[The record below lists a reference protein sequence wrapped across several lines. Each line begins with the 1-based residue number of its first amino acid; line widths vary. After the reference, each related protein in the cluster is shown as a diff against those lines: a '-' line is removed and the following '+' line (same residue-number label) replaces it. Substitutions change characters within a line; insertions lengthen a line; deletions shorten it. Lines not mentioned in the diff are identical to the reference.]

1 MLLGSLLTTIAAHAL
16 VASAV
21 PTSDSASGSHYLDI
35 SRITYKR
42 ADAVPLRIMPVGA
55 SVTFGVGSTTGDS
68 YRKDLQDLLKA
79 QGMTAEYVGS
89 KTNGKDF
96 TNNKVEA
103 TSGFVIAQ
111 IAKSVKTAA
120 PKFKPNLVLL
130 DAGTNNC
137 NKGGEVP
144 DAGKSVAAMIDG
156 IYTDSPGA
164 TVVLA
169 TVLANKDAAQ
179 DKCRVGINA
188 QYQTLATDM
197 AAKKAKFVLVDMRS
211 PEGPTVNDVNDSRH
225 PNDAGYAKMAAVWLK
240 GIQEA
245 QTKGFLT
252 APAAVAETA
261 GGASSDKHN
270 KGSKQGGAAKNS
282 TMPATGGDKPKGG
295 KKGAGQVGGAK
306 NATQPATG
314 DKPKGGQNPT
324 KGGQKG
330 NQPAKNATQPA
341 TPNKPSGGQK
351 GGAAGGQKQNSTKG
365 GTPPV
370 KAGSSAAYEFHTFV
384 TVGVMGSAL
393 FFLL

>member
-1 MLLGSLLTTIAAHAL
+1 MLLGSLLIAAHAL
-16 VASAV
+16 VASADS
-21 PTSDSASGSHYLDI
+21 TSDSEPHYLDF

-42 ADAVPLRIMPVGA
+42 ADAAVPLRILPVGA
-55 SVTFGVGSTTGDS
+55 SVTFGVGSTMGDS
-68 YRKDLQDLLKA
+68 YRKDLLDLLKA
-79 QGMTAEYVGS
+79 QGTTAEMVGS
-89 KTNGKDF
+89 KQNGKDF
-96 TNNKVEA
+96 ANNQVEA

-120 PKFKPNLVLL
+120 PKFQPNLVLL

-144 DAGKSVAAMIDG
+144 DAGKQVAAMIDD
-156 IYTDSPGA
+156 IYTSSPGA

-179 DKCRVGINA
+179 DKCRLGVNA
-188 QYQTLATDM
+188 QYQTLAADL

-211 PEGPTVNDVNDSRH
+211 PEGPTTADLSDSRH

-252 APAAVAETA
+252 APVAAATS
-261 GGASSDKHN
+261 GSSN
-270 KGSKQGGAAKNS
+270 KGGQQGAAKNS
-282 TMPATGGDKPKGG
+282 TTPATGSGGGNKNNGG
-295 KKGAGQVGGAK
+295 KKGGQQGGAK

-314 DKPKGGQNPT
+314 GSKNPGNGGQ

-330 NQPAKNATQPA
+330 QPAKNATQPA
-341 TPNKPSGGQK
+341 TGNNGGQK

-370 KAGSSAAYEFHTFV
+370 KAGSSMAYEFHSFI
-384 TVGVMGSAL
+384 TVGVMGTAL

>member
-1 MLLGSLLTTIAAHAL
+1 MSRHTL

-21 PTSDSASGSHYLDI
+21 PTSDSGSGSHYLDI

-89 KTNGKDF
+89 KKNGKDF

-144 DAGKSVAAMIDG
+144 DAGKSVAAMVDG

-211 PEGPTVNDVNDSRH
+211 PEGPTVNDLNDSRH

-261 GGASSDKHN
+261 GGSGSTGKSDKHN
-270 KGSKQGGAAKNS
+270 KGSKHGGGAAKNS
-282 TMPATGGDKPKGG
+282 TMPATGDKPKGG
-295 KKGAGQVGGAK
+295 KKGAHMGGAK

-314 DKPKGGQNPT
+314 DKPREGKNPS

-330 NQPAKNATQPA
+330 KQPAKNATQPA

-365 GTPPV
+365 GATPV
-370 KAGSSAAYEFHTFV
+370 KAGSSVAYEFHTFV
-384 TVGVMGSAL
+384 TVGVMGTAL

>member
-1 MLLGSLLTTIAAHAL
+1 MLLGSLLIAAHAL
-16 VASAV
+16 AASA
-21 PTSDSASGSHYLDI
+21 DSASDSHYLDF

-68 YRKDLQDLLKA
+68 YRKDLLGLLKA
-79 QGMTAEYVGS
+79 QGMTAEMVGS
-89 KTNGKDF
+89 KQNGKDF
-96 TNNKVEA
+96 ANNQVEA

-144 DAGKSVAAMIDG
+144 DAGKEVAAMIDG
-156 IYTDSPGA
+156 IYTSSPGA

-179 DKCRVGINA
+179 DKCRVGVNA
-188 QYQTLATDM
+188 QYQTLAADM
-197 AAKKAKFVLVDMRS
+197 AAKKAKFVLVDMRA
-211 PEGPTVNDVNDSRH
+211 PEGPTTADLSDSRH

-245 QTKGFLT
+245 QAKGFLT
-252 APAAVAETA
+252 APVATAETSGSGSSEGKNSK
-261 GGASSDKHN
+261 GGS
-270 KGSKQGGAAKNS
+270 QQGAAKNA
-282 TMPATGGDKPKGG
+282 TEPATGRGKKKGG
-295 KKGAGQVGGAK
+295 QQQGGAK

-314 DKPKGGQNPT
+314 GGSGAKNPS

-330 NQPAKNATQPA
+330 QQPAKNATQPA
-341 TPNKPSGGQK
+341 TGNSPKGGQK
-351 GGAAGGQKQNSTKG
+351 GIGGQKQNSTKG
-365 GTPPV
+365 ATPTNKTAGAKPTGPV
-370 KAGSSAAYEFHTFV
+370 KAGSSMAYEVHTFI
-384 TVGVMGSAL
+384 TAGMIGTAL
-393 FFLL
+393 YFLV

>member
-1 MLLGSLLTTIAAHAL
+1 
-16 VASAV
+16 
-21 PTSDSASGSHYLDI
+21 
-35 SRITYKR
+35 
-42 ADAVPLRIMPVGA
+42 MPVGA

-68 YRKDLQDLLKA
+68 YRKDLLDLLKA
-79 QGMTAEYVGS
+79 QGTTAEMVGS
-89 KTNGKDF
+89 KQNGKGF
-96 TNNKVEA
+96 ANNQVEA

-111 IAKSVKTAA
+111 IAKSVKAAA

-137 NKGGEVP
+137 NKGGEMP
-144 DAGKSVAAMIDG
+144 DAGKSVAAMIDN
-156 IYTDSPGA
+156 IYTSSPGA

-211 PEGPTVNDVNDSRH
+211 PEGPTTADLNDSRH

-252 APAAVAETA
+252 APVASETSA
-261 GGASSDKHN
+261 GSSGGKHN
-270 KGSKQGGAAKNS
+270 KGAQQGAAKNGTTPATGS
-282 TMPATGGDKPKGG
+282 GDKKPKDGKKGGKQKGGAKNATMPATGGSGSGSGTKNPNN
-295 KKGAGQVGGAK
+295 GGAK

-314 DKPKGGQNPT
+314 GNKPN
-324 KGGQKG
+324 GGQK
-330 NQPAKNATQPA
+330 
-341 TPNKPSGGQK
+341 
-351 GGAAGGQKQNSTKG
+351 GGQKQNSTKG
-365 GTPPV
+365 ATPPV
-370 KAGSSAAYEFHTFV
+370 KAGSSMAYEFHAFITA
-384 TVGVMGSAL
+384 GMMGTAL

>member
-1 MLLGSLLTTIAAHAL
+1 MLLGSLLIAAHAL
-16 VASAV
+16 VASADS
-21 PTSDSASGSHYLDI
+21 TSDSHYLDF

-68 YRKDLQDLLKA
+68 YRKDLLDLLKA
-79 QGMTAEYVGS
+79 QGMTAEMVGS
-89 KTNGKDF
+89 KQNGKDF
-96 TNNKVEA
+96 ANNQVEA

-111 IAKSVKTAA
+111 IAKSVKAAA

-144 DAGKSVAAMIDG
+144 DAGQSVAAMIDD
-156 IYTDSPGA
+156 IYQSSPGA

-179 DKCRVGINA
+179 DKCRQGVNA
-188 QYQTLATDM
+188 QYQTLAADM

-211 PEGPTVNDVNDSRH
+211 PEGPTTADLHDSRH

-252 APAAVAETA
+252 APVAAETSGPSEKHKK
-261 GGASSDKHN
+261 GGN
-270 KGSKQGGAAKNS
+270 QQGAAKNS
-282 TMPATGGDKPKGG
+282 TEPATGGGKHNKGG
-295 KKGAGQVGGAK
+295 QQQGGAK

-314 DKPKGGQNPT
+314 GGSGSKNGN

-330 NQPAKNATQPA
+330 QPGGAKNATQPA
-341 TPNKPSGGQK
+341 TGNKPKGGQK
-351 GGAAGGQKQNSTKG
+351 GTGGQKQNSTKG
-365 GTPPV
+365 ATPTNKTAGAKPTGPV
-370 KAGSSAAYEFHTFV
+370 KAGSSMAYEVHTFV
-384 TVGVMGSAL
+384 TAGMIGTAL
-393 FFLL
+393 YFLM